1 MSPQPKANLPEG
13 GEVESTAVGLPRA
26 TNLSVC
32 QDAIPPSLNIL
43 GRQLLHFKNPF
54 VPSIMEA
61 TLPSNY
67 KNLTIEKNDD
77 TTDPNEHMDVYIT
90 QVSLYTT
97 DDAIL
102 YQVFSTLLK
111 G

>member
-1 MSPQPKANLPEG
+1 
-13 GEVESTAVGLPRA
+13 
-26 TNLSVC
+26 
-32 QDAIPPSLNIL
+32 
-43 GRQLLHFKNPF
+43 
-54 VPSIMEA
+54 MEA

>member
-1 MSPQPKANLPEG
+1 M
-13 GEVESTAVGLPRA
+13 
-26 TNLSVC
+26 C
-32 QDAIPPSLNIL
+32 QDAIPPSINIL

>member
-1 MSPQPKANLPEG
+1 
-13 GEVESTAVGLPRA
+13 
-26 TNLSVC
+26 
-32 QDAIPPSLNIL
+32 
-43 GRQLLHFKNPF
+43 
-54 VPSIMEA
+54 MEA

-67 KNLTIEKNDD
+67 KNLTIEKNEATPDPDD
-77 TTDPNEHMDVYIT
+77 SMEVCIT
-90 QVSLYTT
+90 QVGLYAT